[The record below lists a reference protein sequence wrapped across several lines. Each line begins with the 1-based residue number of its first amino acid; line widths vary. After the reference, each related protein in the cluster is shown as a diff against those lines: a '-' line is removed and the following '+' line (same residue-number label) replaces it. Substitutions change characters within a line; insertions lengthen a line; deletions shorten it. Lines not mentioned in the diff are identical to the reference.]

1 MGIVKSVLY
10 LLKNGRARN
19 IANFET
25 NGGREM
31 SGGSHNYAY
40 STIEDTYVDEMH
52 DPILNE
58 MMRDLVNVLYDLE
71 WWQSG
76 DYGEE
81 KYRETVKEFK
91 EKYFKNYN
99 ETTKQIIIYEVNKIL
114 EEAGIQGG
122 IK

>member
-1 MGIVKSVLY
+1 
-10 LLKNGRARN
+10 
-19 IANFET
+19 
-25 NGGREM
+25 M

-40 STIEDTYVDEMH
+40 GTIEDTYVDEMH

-99 ETTKQIIIYEVNKIL
+99 ETTKQIIINEVNKIL